1 MASKPLGNMVDVPVS
16 NDGKIA
22 VARVIRIAYL
32 PAERAPFFLNKTKD
46 VNGINCGF
54 AFDRRYSNGH

>member
-22 VARVIRIAYL
+22 VARVVRIAYL
-32 PAERAPFFLNKTKD
+32 PAERAPFLLNKTKD
-46 VNGINCGF
+46 VIGMHGL
-54 AFDRRYSNGH
+54 